1 MKELQEL
8 TVSSEIRDGSTS
20 RVGALESD
28 TARVSKGMKSEKQA
42 LQKCSIEQL
51 CQLWHQDHRL
61 CFLSAQ
67 ALNSSTLNK
76 YIE

>member
-28 TARVSKGMKSEKQA
+28 TARVGSW
-42 LQKCSIEQL
+42 LLI
-51 CQLWHQDHRL
+51 
-61 CFLSAQ
+61 
-67 ALNSSTLNK
+67 TLRDFAEIISLTFN
-76 YIE
+76 YII